1 MKIKIFLILLISF
14 FFNSV
19 FAENKES
26 NIIESNKSS
35 KDYYQSYKSIMF
47 STDNIKNI
55 TDTFPRFYYLL
66 NNKENQNSEKV
77 DAIKNIAIENEE
89 AVKKKINLVNLEDTN
104 IYIYLNSIMY
114 ISENAWSI
122 WINENKITN
131 SNNGDADIVVS
142 KIRPNYVDII
152 WSFDLDQWDI
162 VNPKKLIPESMYEI
176 KNNIVSI
183 FLTLSPNQAFI
194 ARENKILEG
203 RPIFIRKNKQ
213 QQEQNVDKNTDN
225 NKSKDA
231 VEDLFF

>member
-19 FAENKES
+19 FAESKES
-26 NIIESNKSS
+26 DITKNNKSS

-66 NNKENQNSEKV
+66 NNKDNKNSKKLSEVEKIVAENKEV
-77 DAIKNIAIENEE
+77 
-89 AVKKKINLVNLEDTN
+89 VKKKINLVNLEDTN

-114 ISENAWSI
+114 IADNAWSI
-122 WINENKITN
+122 WINESKITN
-131 SNNGDADIVVS
+131 SNNGDADIIVS
-142 KIRPNYVDII
+142 EIRPNYVDII
-152 WSFDLDQWDI
+152 WSFNLDQLDI

-176 KNNIVSI
+176 KNNIVSV
-183 FLTLSPNQAFI
+183 FLTLSPNQTFI

-203 RPIFIRKNKQ
+203 KPIFIRKNKQ
-213 QQEQNVDKNTDN
+213 QEQNIN
-225 NKSKDA
+225 NKTNNNKNQNA
-231 VEDLFF
+231 VENLFF